1 MEKCGTSTTS
11 KKRFA
16 KNSAYNPHKL
26 ERMSSRKII
35 AVFVGLEIII
45 ITISLLSEGYNLDAL
60 QTITRFSGRLSLLL
74 FSVIFLA
81 YNRPAITTWLS
92 DRFYL
97 TFAIVHGIHLIELLL
112 FVGLSGVRLVP
123 VRIAGGFL
131 AYAYIFSMPLLQSLR
146 DQGKILRKTFAT
158 LEVIFLYYIWLI
170 FFLTY
175 LPRVQGKLPLAG
187 GTFGEYVALL
197 GWTSTML
204 GMKVAG
210 LIQFKQQQE
219 K

>member
-1 MEKCGTSTTS
+1 
-11 KKRFA
+11 
-16 KNSAYNPHKL
+16 
-26 ERMSSRKII
+26 MSSRKII
-35 AVFVGLEIII
+35 TVFVGLEIII
-45 ITISLLSEGYNLDAL
+45 IVISLLSEGYTLEAL

-74 FSVIFLA
+74 FSGIFLA
-81 YNRPAITTWLS
+81 YNKPVLTTWLS
-92 DRFYL
+92 DKFYL
-97 TFAIVHGIHLIELLL
+97 VFAIVHGIHLIELLL
-112 FVGLSGVRLVP
+112 FVTLSGVKLVP
-123 VRIAGGFL
+123 IRIAGGFV
-131 AYAYIFSMPLLQSLR
+131 AYAYIFSMPLLQSFR

-158 LEVIFLYYIWLI
+158 LEVIFLYYVWLI

-187 GTFGEYVALL
+187 GSFGEYVALL

-210 LIQFKQQQE
+210 LIQFKQHHE